1 MNENW
6 KWTDHILEQIKER
19 ELTKDLIQMV
29 INNPDEIVP
38 GKYGRQIYHKLLGDN
53 LVRVV
58 ADGNILITVYIT
70 NQIRKYM
77 KGKQV

>member
-1 MNENW
+1 MDKNW

-19 ELTKDLIQMV
+19 ELTKDLIEMV
-29 INNPDEIVP
+29 VNTPDEIVL
-38 GKYGRQIYHKLLGDN
+38 GKYNRQIYHKLLEDK

-58 ADGNILITVYIT
+58 ADGNVLITVYIT
-70 NQIRKYM
+70 NKIKKYM

>member
-6 KWTDHILEQIKER
+6 KWTDHILEQIEER

-38 GKYGRQIYHKLLGDN
+38 GKYGRQIYQKLLGN
-53 LVRVV
+53 KLIRVV
-58 ADGNILITVYIT
+58 ADGNTLITVYIT
-70 NQIRKYM
+70 DQIRKYM

>member
-1 MNENW
+1 MDKNW

-29 INNPDEIVP
+29 INDPDEIVP
-38 GKYGRQIYHKLLGDN
+38 GKYGRQIYHKLLGDK
-53 LVRVV
+53 LIRVV
-58 ADGNILITVYIT
+58 ADGNTLITVYIT
-70 NQIRKYM
+70 DQIRKYM

>member
-1 MNENW
+1 MDKNW

-19 ELTKDLIQMV
+19 ELTKDLIEMV
-29 INNPDEIVP
+29 VNTPDEIVS
-38 GKYGRQIYHKLLGDN
+38 GKYNRQIYHKLLEDK

-70 NQIRKYM
+70 DKIKKYM